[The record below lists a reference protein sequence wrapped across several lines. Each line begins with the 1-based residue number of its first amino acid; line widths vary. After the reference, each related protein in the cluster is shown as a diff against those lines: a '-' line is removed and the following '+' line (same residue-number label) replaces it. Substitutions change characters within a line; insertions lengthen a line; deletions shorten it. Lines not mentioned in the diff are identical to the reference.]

1 MHLLS
6 NPRPALP
13 PSQPAAAPPPFS
25 FVRLSF
31 LLSVPPS
38 GRDPQDRPPP
48 TAQHSPQKSTLYLII
63 SLSHYDHRHAT
74 SFRPHYDHHHS
85 TRSTSMGSNK
95 RCSEKARAFFPHC
108 PFPDGSPRIISHPCN
123 PVHCRPGCTE
133 ERPELK
139 VGRKLGDVRSSS
151 CTYVPY

>member
-31 LLSVPPS
+31 FVSVPPS

-48 TAQHSPQKSTLYLII
+48 TGHCTTFAAKKHTLYLII
-63 SLSHYDHRHAT
+63 SLSHYDHRHAI
-74 SFRPHYDHHHS
+74 SLRPSPLY
-85 TRSTSMGSNK
+85 TTSMGTNK

-108 PFPDGSPRIISHPCN
+108 AFPDGSPRIISHPNTQCTL
-123 PVHCRPGCTE
+123 PPGLYRRAARTE
-133 ERPELK
+133 SGAKIGGCEVVVVYLRTILI
-139 VGRKLGDVRSSS
+139 
-151 CTYVPY
+151 